1 MSTKKMLLAMM
12 AVAAFAFA
20 ALPAVASAEE
30 TKFDTTPSL
39 NGAAGVGFTSTSKVG
54 HLYIEGSEK
63 PVECQTDTNEGEFTT
78 SMTGTVVVT
87 FHECK
92 FEGLACTTPGQP
104 KGTIQTTELAFHL
117 VYLDPEG
124 GEPHERPGIL
134 FTPHE
139 GHFATFTCA
148 GGLVHIEVRGS
159 GVAGTITSPKIG
171 GEANKAVISVK
182 ATAAGQEHTTVT
194 ATNEKEEEKSI
205 KFGLEAS
212 VNGGGFVGAYEDG
225 GEDTVTLNGGVE
237 ATTET

>member
-12 AVAAFAFA
+12 AMAAFAFA
-20 ALPAVASAEE
+20 VLPAVASAEI
-30 TKFDTTPSL
+30 TTTPSL
-39 NGAAGVGFTSTSKVG
+39 NGAAGVGFTSTSGPGTLITASGAVVKCT
-54 HLYIEGSEK
+54 S
-63 PVECQTDTNEGEFTT
+63 DTNEGKFTT

-87 FHECK
+87 FHGCNY
-92 FEGLACTTPGQP
+92 EGLACTTPGQS
-104 KGTIQTTELAFHL
+104 KGTIQTTELTFHL
-117 VYLDPEG
+117 VYLEPKEG

-148 GGLVHIEVRGS
+148 GGLVHIEVRGN
-159 GVAGTITSPKIG
+159 GVAGTVTSPKIG
-171 GEANKAVISVK
+171 GKANKAIISLK

-194 ATNEKEEEKSI
+194 TSKGVYTKY
-205 KFGLEAS
+205 GLEAS
-212 VNGGGFVGAYEDG
+212 TNGGAFEPAYENA